1 MPACSAP
8 DTLLSREEFDGRHS
22 RNRSPSSGS
31 KMSSDKTQYHTH
43 LTLKRFIEV
52 QQNRDFLQQE
62 FEQAIESSLSPTVP
76 DLEQADHS
84 LNDKDEDRTHEI
96 LAGEPPQIS
105 ACRRT
110 HVETEHDKEEYLQ
123 QVMAIC
129 TTGFLEIKSEV
140 NLLAKLL
147 REDLGVAALADL
159 VEKVQNLA
167 ERKCLQRSLLQRK
180 ATLEQRDYGE
190 EISKHEEKIAELS
203 TLTLETMEEV
213 KAEMID
219 RASDAA

>member
-1 MPACSAP
+1 
-8 DTLLSREEFDGRHS
+8 
-22 RNRSPSSGS
+22 
-31 KMSSDKTQYHTH
+31 MSSDKTQYHTY

-62 FEQAIESSLSPTVP
+62 FEQAIESSLSPTAP
-76 DLEQADHS
+76 DLEQADHY
-84 LNDKDEDRTHEI
+84 LDDNDEDRTHEI
-96 LAGEPPQIS
+96 LTSGPQQIS

-110 HVETEHDKEEYLQ
+110 HVKTEHDKEEYLQ

-140 NLLAKLL
+140 TLLAKLL
-147 REDLGVAALADL
+147 REDLHVAELANL

-167 ERKCLQRSLLQRK
+167 ERKSLQRSLLQRK
-180 ATLEQRDYGE
+180 AILEERDYE
-190 EISKHEEKIAELS
+190 DEISKHEEKISELS
-203 TLTLETMEEV
+203 TLILETMEEV

-219 RASDAA
+219 RASDAPQNV